1 MEGERRMTNFWTEGR
16 LLISDNEYDKLKYKF
31 CSKRTKPNRRKV
43 CNAIDRRRPKH
54 IREENW
60 ETFTYTTRVR
70 LIEEDERK
78 SLLEAQQKLFDE
90 LVKNAQVE

>member
-1 MEGERRMTNFWTEGR
+1 MTNFWTEGR
-16 LLISDNEYDKLKYKF
+16 LLISDDEYDKLKYKF
-31 CSKRTKPNRRKV
+31 CSKRKKPNRRKV
-43 CNAIDRRRPKH
+43 CNAIDGRRPKH